1 MTESALRTES
11 FPEKNYGD
19 TSLRAGLGAIPL
31 AWPQAGVKL
40 ADVAPIRKTLPF
52 LNGRLKRLMDI
63 LLVLLSAPLAI
74 ILVVIAA
81 LAIKLSSR
89 GPVFYVQERLGRN
102 GVPFPC
108 YKLRT
113 MVEGAEQGTPQ
124 WATESDPRVTPV
136 GRFLRQSRLDELPQI
151 YNVWR
156 GEMSFVG
163 VRPIRQHFAGILIE
177 KEPLYYLRF
186 LARPGLT
193 GWDQVHNGYPST
205 VAGQLHKFRFDLY
218 YLHNASFW
226 LDLVILGKTIM
237 VILRLKGH

>member
-1 MTESALRTES
+1 
-11 FPEKNYGD
+11 
-19 TSLRAGLGAIPL
+19 
-31 AWPQAGVKL
+31 
-40 ADVAPIRKTLPF
+40 
-52 LNGRLKRLMDI
+52 
-63 LLVLLSAPLAI
+63 
-74 ILVVIAA
+74 
-81 LAIKLSSR
+81 
-89 GPVFYVQERLGRN
+89 
-102 GVPFPC
+102 
-108 YKLRT
+108 
-113 MVEGAEQGTPQ
+113 
-124 WATESDPRVTPV
+124 
-136 GRFLRQSRLDELPQI
+136 
-151 YNVWR
+151 
-156 GEMSFVG
+156 VG